1 MRERRVLLV
10 VGAIAIAAC
19 SDDGTSA
26 QDTDT
31 DASASSQPS
40 GATTPDDGSG
50 PTMMS
55 NEGPG
60 TDDPSSDT
68 VDDTGDPTGDE
79 TDGTTGDPPPTAVGC
94 DPLPPP
100 EGEIIMIGPSDNLA
114 STVANAPSGST
125 ILLADGTYDLAGSDF
140 IVFRTNGVTLRSES
154 GDPESVVLDGGYGGG
169 SILNVAADDVTIAE
183 LTVQR
188 ATWHPI
194 HVTGG
199 TDSNTDNATIYR
211 VRVIDPGQQAIKIN
225 ASTEG
230 YYADHGVVGCS
241 TVIMTAE
248 GRGNVDACYTG
259 GVDAHLALGWRIHD
273 NYFEGFWC
281 DAGLSEHAVH
291 FWNSGRDTVVER
303 NVIRDCARGIGF
315 GLGETG
321 NGTARDY
328 GDDPCPGAAF
338 LGHIDGVIRNNTVLG
353 TDPAM
358 FASQS
363 GFDSGISL
371 EQACGT
377 EVLHNTIVALEQPF
391 TSIEYRWSSTN
402 VTIHNN
408 LVTHAIMLRDGAVA
422 DLQGNMSD
430 NPDVSQFV
438 DAANNDLHL
447 VSEATAINAGVPTSV
462 VEDIDGDPRDGSPDV
477 GADEYVP

>member
-1 MRERRVLLV
+1 MREGLVLSIAGV
-10 VGAIAIAAC
+10 FAIAAC
-19 SDDGTSA
+19 SDDGFA
-26 QDTDT
+26 GQDTDT
-31 DASASSQPS
+31 DPAASSQPS
-40 GATTPDDGSG
+40 GGTGPEGTSGSPSSSAG
-50 PTMMS
+50 S
-55 NEGPG
+55 AG
-60 TDDPSSDT
+60 TSDPSDDT
-68 VDDTGDPTGDE
+68 VDATEDSGDE
-79 TDGTTGDPPPTAVGC
+79 TEGTTGGALPPAAGC

-100 EGEIIMIGPSDNLA
+100 EGETIMIGPGDDLA

-125 ILLADGTYDLAGSDF
+125 ILLADGTYDLAGSDY

-154 GDPESVVLDGGYGGG
+154 GDPEAVVLDGGYGGG
-169 SILNVAADDVTIAE
+169 SILNVAADDITIAE

-199 TDSNTDNATIYR
+199 TDSNTENATIYR

-225 ASTEG
+225 ASGEG
-230 YYADHGVVGCS
+230 YYADHGTVACS
-241 TVIMTAE
+241 TVIMTDE
-248 GRGNVDACYTG
+248 GRGHVDACYTG

-281 DAGLSEHAVH
+281 DEGLSEHAVH

-303 NVIRDCARGIGF
+303 NVIVDCARGIGF

-321 NGTARDY
+321 NGTSRDY
-328 GDDPCPGAAF
+328 GDDPCPGATF

-353 TDPAM
+353 ADPAM
-358 FASQS
+358 FASQY

-377 EVLHNTIVALEQPF
+377 EVVHNTIVALEQPF

-408 LVTHAIMLRDGAVA
+408 LVTHAIMPRDNAQA
-422 DLQGNMSD
+422 DLQGNISD
-430 NPDVSQFV
+430 NPDTSQFV
-438 DAANNDLHL
+438 NAAANDLHL
-447 VSEATAINAGVPTSV
+447 VPGAAAIDAGVPTSV
-462 VEDIDGDPRDGSPDV
+462 TEDIDGDPRDASPDV
-477 GADEYVP
+477 GADEYLP